1 MHIDEAVGA
10 GNGGEDIV
18 AVIEDEDGQGY
29 HHHITLLI

>member
-18 AVIEDEDGQGY
+18 AVIEDEDGQGFIIS
-29 HHHITLLI
+29 HC